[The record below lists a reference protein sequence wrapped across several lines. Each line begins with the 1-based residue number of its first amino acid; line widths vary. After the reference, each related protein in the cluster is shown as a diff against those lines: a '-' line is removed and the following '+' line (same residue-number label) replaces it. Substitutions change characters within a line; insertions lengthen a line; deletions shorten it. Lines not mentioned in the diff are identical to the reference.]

1 MSDREGRDSIVVGA
15 GSARVLLLE
24 AGPDFRSAETPA
36 QFLTREV
43 IMSRDLNPEFW
54 WHHIPARRNPA
65 QEPYPYSRAGA
76 RGGAPPSTGCA
87 PSGACPRTTTAGRR
101 GGPKAGPSTTSC
113 PRSSPPRTTTTSAT
127 SPTTGAAARCRCTGS
142 RSRAGEGLAFCE
154 AALDAGY
161 PFCPD
166 HKAPGATGLCPFA
179 MNIRD
184 GRRVST
190 NDGYLEPARERPTL
204 EIRGGCH
211 VDTVLFDTRRRACG
225 VRLAGGEP
233 NHLAAG
239 GEVVL
244 SAGAVHSPAI
254 LMRSGIGP
262 AGVLS
267 RLGIEVICELP
278 VGRGLQDH
286 PPVLVRLETGGR
298 PVAASATG
306 SPTASC
312 ATARAWPRP
321 GRTT

>member
-1 MSDREGRDSIVVGA
+1 
-15 GSARVLLLE
+15 
-24 AGPDFRSAETPA
+24 
-36 QFLTREV
+36 
-43 IMSRDLNPEFW
+43 
-54 WHHIPARRNPA
+54 
-65 QEPYPYSRAGA
+65 
-76 RGGAPPSTGCA
+76 
-87 PSGACPRTTTAGRR
+87 
-101 GGPKAGPSTTSC
+101 
-113 PRSSPPRTTTTSAT
+113 
-127 SPTTGAAARCRCTGS
+127 
-142 RSRAGEGLAFCE
+142 
-154 AALDAGY
+154 
-161 PFCPD
+161 
-166 HKAPGATGLCPFA
+166 

-225 VRLAGGEP
+225 VRLAGGERH
-233 NHLAAG
+233 HLAAG

-286 PPVLVRLETGGR
+286 PTVLVRLETRGEARRSLGNR
-298 PVAASATG
+298 VTNCVLRYRSGLAEAGPNDMMLLPNNGSAALGASLLVIQQQRVFSRG
-306 SPTASC
+306 S
-312 ATARAWPRP
+312 
-321 GRTT
+321 